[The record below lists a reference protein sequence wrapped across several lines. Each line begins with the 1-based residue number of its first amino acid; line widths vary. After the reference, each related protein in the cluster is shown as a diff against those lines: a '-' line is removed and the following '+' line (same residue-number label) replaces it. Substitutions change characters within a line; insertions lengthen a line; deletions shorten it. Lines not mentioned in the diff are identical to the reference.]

1 MKLGI
6 LGPPQSGK
14 TTLFAAL
21 TRGQTPPSAS
31 RGGEKVHLGSV
42 KVPDGRL
49 DALRDMYQPKKF
61 TPAKVDYVD
70 APPVEAAPGRTERGA
85 LAALAAL
92 RDVDAFVLV
101 VRAFEDPA
109 VPHFRDPVDPARDAS
124 WLASELLL
132 EDLAVVERR
141 IERIEKSLKVGKK
154 PEDPNEYEALKRVKE
169 ALENERP
176 ASSAGLNAPQERA
189 LRGFR
194 LLSAC
199 PWIVVVNADDAAMK
213 RGEAALVDPVRA
225 RFAEP
230 RPPVIALSA
239 KTEAELASLAE
250 EETKEFMQVL
260 GIEEPGLTR
269 MIRLSYEAL
278 GLLSFFTV
286 GPDEV
291 RAWTVRDGALAP
303 EAAGAIH
310 SDLERGFIRAE
321 VISYDDLMKLGAMN
335 KARDQGLLRTEGK
348 DYRVRDGDILN
359 VRFSV

>member
-1 MKLGI
+1 VKLGI

-21 TRGQTPPSAS
+21 TRGQAEAGSS
-31 RGGEKVHLGSV
+31 RGEKVHLGSV
-42 KVPDGRL
+42 KVPDARL

-70 APPVEAAPGRTERGA
+70 APPVETAPGRAERGA

-101 VRAFEDPA
+101 VRAFADPA
-109 VPHFRDPVDPARDAS
+109 VPHFRETIDPARDAS
-124 WLASELLL
+124 WLVSELLL

-141 IERIEKSLKVGKK
+141 VDRIEKALKVGKK
-154 PEDPNEYEALKRVKE
+154 PEDPAEYDALKLVKE

-176 ASSAGLNAPQERA
+176 ARSAALNKPQERS

-199 PWIVVVNADDAAMK
+199 PWILVVNADDDTMK
-213 RGEAALVDPVRA
+213 QGEEAIVAPVSA
-225 RFAEP
+225 RLAEP
-230 RPPVIALSA
+230 RSPVIALSA
-239 KTEAELASLAE
+239 KTEAELAALSDEDA
-250 EETKEFMQVL
+250 KEFMQVL
-260 GIEEPGLTR
+260 GIREPGLSR
-269 MIRLSYEAL
+269 MIHLSYAAL

-321 VISYDDLMKLGAMN
+321 VISYDDLMKYGTMN
-335 KARDQGLLRTEGK
+335 KAKDQGHLRTEGK